1 MGSHKAAAADTAV
14 KKTDIAAEKWKKRLS
29 GLPEE
34 VQKKISKK
42 YYSGSMPWKTEA
54 KNER

>member
-1 MGSHKAAAADTAV
+1 MDGHRYASEDTTD
-14 KKTDIAAEKWKKRLS
+14 KKDGASAEQWKKRLS

>member
-1 MGSHKAAAADTAV
+1 MGGHRSAAAETAD
-14 KKTDIAAEKWKKRLS
+14 KKTDSAAEQWKKRLS

-54 KNER
+54 GK